1 MDKYVV
7 LIDSELY
14 TYTDYDEIPEQ
25 FDHLIEFAP
34 EIPPPPHTPEQHE
47 WLETLNT
54 KLQELMTREKGYASS
69 N

>member
-7 LIDSELY
+7 MIDGELH
-14 TYTDYDEIPEQ
+14 TYTDYNDIPEQ

-34 EIPPPPHTPEQHE
+34 EYPPAPHTPEQHE

-54 KLQELMTREKGYASS
+54 KLQELMTREKGHASS